1 MIGSSEK
8 TAVFPTRTVE
18 KTHGTFW
25 LPVLWARQELARVTN
40 DGQTCGDMR
49 YSMLTGALN
58 EIEAGTWKLNNHC
71 WVTLP
76 LIYTQLV
83 TIGMIN

>member
-1 MIGSSEK
+1 M
-8 TAVFPTRTVE
+8 
-18 KTHGTFW
+18 
-25 LPVLWARQELARVTN
+25 TN

-83 TIGMIN
+83 TIGMIK